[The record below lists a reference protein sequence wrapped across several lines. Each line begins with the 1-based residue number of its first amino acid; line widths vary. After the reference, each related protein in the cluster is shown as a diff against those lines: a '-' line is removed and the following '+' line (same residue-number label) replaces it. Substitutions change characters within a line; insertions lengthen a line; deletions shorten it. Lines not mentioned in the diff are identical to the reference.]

1 MTHIHERRTVQAT
14 FEDAAACLERYR
26 DDVAHGGGK
35 IVLSVVVPLE
45 RIGIDRRVEISRTV
59 CIRFHPVGSDP
70 RAHRTS
76 ISWEPDGGGPFPQFV
91 GEMRIE
97 RVDLPGE
104 CVLLLDGSYDPPL
117 GVAGELFDAVAGRH
131 IARMSARNLLD
142 EIAIIIET
150 SCTLPTGRTSAA
162 L

>member
-1 MTHIHERRTVQAT
+1 M
-14 FEDAAACLERYR
+14 
-26 DDVAHGGGK
+26 
-35 IVLSVVVPLE
+35 LSVVVPLE

-59 CIRFHPVGSDP
+59 CVRFHPVGSDP
-70 RAHRTS
+70 GAHRTS

-97 RVDLPGE
+97 RAELPYD
-104 CVLLLDGSYDPPL
+104 CVLLLDGAYDPPL

-150 SCTLPTGRTSAA
+150 SCAPPSGQTERGSLTTQ
-162 L
+162 